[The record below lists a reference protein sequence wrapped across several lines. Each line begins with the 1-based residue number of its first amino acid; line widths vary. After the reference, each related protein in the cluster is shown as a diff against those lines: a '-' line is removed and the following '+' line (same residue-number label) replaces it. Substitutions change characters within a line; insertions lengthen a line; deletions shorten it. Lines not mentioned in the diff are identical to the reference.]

1 MNKKLVTPILIGF
14 GIIVLIAVGWVLLTQ
29 EQVPEPVS
37 GTNENTQTE
46 TKTEE
51 LSSSLMTVII
61 NGQEAKVDLN
71 AVIKNGKVELTVE
84 QYNVILNSLL
94 TPVAEGKIV
103 SKADAAFNAILKIDA
118 RLKALEEPKQTEVK

>member
-103 SKADAAFNAILKIDA
+103 SKVDAAFNAILKIDA